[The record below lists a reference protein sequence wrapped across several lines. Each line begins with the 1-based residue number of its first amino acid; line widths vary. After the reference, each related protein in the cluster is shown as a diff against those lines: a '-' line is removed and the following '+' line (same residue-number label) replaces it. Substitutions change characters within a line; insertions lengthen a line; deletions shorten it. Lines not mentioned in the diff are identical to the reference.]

1 VCVFENHGG
10 VGVRIAA
17 LVLSASIAMLA
28 SAAPAKSTTLY
39 FYIDAMTL
47 EQRSVKVD
55 LDGPD
60 KAYLC
65 MLPPAT
71 SGCQEVKL
79 RRKRG

>member
-1 VCVFENHGG
+1 MASQVIGG
-10 VGVRIAA
+10 ECVRIAVLA
-17 LVLSASIAMLA
+17 LAGGISFLA
-28 SAAPAKSTTLY
+28 STAPAKATTVY

-71 SGCQEVKL
+71 TGCQEVPL

>member
-1 VCVFENHGG
+1 M
-10 VGVRIAA
+10 RKL
-17 LVLSASIAMLA
+17 LVVLAFGTGFLVSAEPA
-28 SAAPAKSTTLY
+28 SATTVY
-39 FYIDAMTL
+39 FYIDAMTF

>member
-1 VCVFENHGG
+1 MRLCALALTGLIG
-10 VGVRIAA
+10 WAA
-17 LVLSASIAMLA
+17 SASPA
-28 SAAPAKSTTLY
+28 SAATVY

-60 KAYLC
+60 RAYLC

-71 SGCQEVKL
+71 SGCQEVPF

>member
-1 VCVFENHGG
+1 M
-10 VGVRIAA
+10 RIALRA
-17 LVLSASIAMLA
+17 LAGGIALLAPATPA
-28 SAAPAKSTTLY
+28 SAATVY

-47 EQRSVKVD
+47 EQRSVRVD

-65 MLPPAT
+65 ILPPAT
-71 SGCQEVKL
+71 SGCQEVPL

>member
-1 VCVFENHGG
+1 MHGG
-10 VGVRIAA
+10 ATVRRLAVVLAGVIGWA
-17 LVLSASIAMLA
+17 A
-28 SAAPAKSTTLY
+28 SAAPASAATVY
-39 FYIDAMTL
+39 VYIDAMTL
-47 EQRSVKVD
+47 EQRSVKID

-71 SGCQEVKL
+71 SGCQEVPL

>member
-1 VCVFENHGG
+1 
-10 VGVRIAA
+10 
-17 LVLSASIAMLA
+17 MLA
-28 SAAPAKSTTLY
+28 SAAPAKATTFY

>member
-1 VCVFENHGG
+1 M
-10 VGVRIAA
+10 RIT
-17 LVLSASIAMLA
+17 SIALAGGIAFLA
-28 SAAPAKSTTLY
+28 SAAPAKATTVY

-47 EQRSVKVD
+47 EQRSVRID

-71 SGCQEVKL
+71 TGCQEVPL

>member
-1 VCVFENHGG
+1 M
-10 VGVRIAA
+10 
-17 LVLSASIAMLA
+17 VLSAGIAILA
-28 SAAPAKSTTLY
+28 SAAPAKAATVY
-39 FYIDAMTL
+39 FYIDAMTF

-79 RRKRG
+79 RRRRG